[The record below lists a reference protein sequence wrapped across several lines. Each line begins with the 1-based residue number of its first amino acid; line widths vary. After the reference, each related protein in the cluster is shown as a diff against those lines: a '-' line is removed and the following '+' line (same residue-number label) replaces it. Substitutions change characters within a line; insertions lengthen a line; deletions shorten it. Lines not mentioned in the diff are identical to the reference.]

1 MECTPPLEDFLTLYN
16 PKIFK
21 EIKDKGHIED
31 MIQLHF
37 VLVTYIKLLEKA
49 LKIMNS
55 VKNANNND
63 DKIEWWVDMNKKAL
77 ENNPNNWTSNKIS

>member
-1 MECTPPLEDFLTLYN
+1 
-16 PKIFK
+16 
-21 EIKDKGHIED
+21 
-31 MIQLHF
+31 
-37 VLVTYIKLLEKA
+37 
-49 LKIMNS
+49 MNS